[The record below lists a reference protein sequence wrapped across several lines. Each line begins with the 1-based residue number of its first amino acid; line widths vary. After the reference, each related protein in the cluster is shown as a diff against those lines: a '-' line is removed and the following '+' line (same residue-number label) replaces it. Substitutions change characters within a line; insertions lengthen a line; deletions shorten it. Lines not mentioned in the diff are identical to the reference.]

1 MPRWR
6 KNERTRNLL
15 SLVLSKKFQ
24 NKVIIGK
31 KCPALGPLGRFRSE
45 AEKEFKPRNT
55 IILGNYILLD
65 PQWGIRYAG
74 LKKHNKTT

>member
-31 KCPALGPLGRFRSE
+31 KCPE
-45 AEKEFKPRNT
+45 IKPRNT

-74 LKKHNKTT
+74 L